1 MSSASFASI
10 ELEFTPPWAL
20 LSLLI
25 AWLIGLVVAIGQL
38 EWSITARVFLGLA
51 ALSMGG
57 RGMWALASGLA
68 RGAVHRAIW
77 SADGKWCLVDRGGRT
92 WESRL
97 ARPTRC
103 WSRLAIL
110 VWDDG
115 MTRQSAIVTRGTVGE
130 VPFRRLRVRMRFE
143 LPSEASSGPRM

>member
-10 ELEFTPPWAL
+10 ELEFTPPWPL

-57 RGMWALASGLA
+57 RGCGHLPAAW
-68 RGAVHRAIW
+68 RAVPFIEPF
-77 SADGKWCLVDRGGRT
+77 G
-92 WESRL
+92 
-97 ARPTRC
+97 RPTESGA
-103 WSRLAIL
+103 WSIEVDVRGNRGSLAPPAAG
-110 VWDDG
+110 VASPSWC
-115 MTRQSAIVTRGTVGE
+115 GTTG
-130 VPFRRLRVRMRFE
+130 
-143 LPSEASSGPRM
+143 